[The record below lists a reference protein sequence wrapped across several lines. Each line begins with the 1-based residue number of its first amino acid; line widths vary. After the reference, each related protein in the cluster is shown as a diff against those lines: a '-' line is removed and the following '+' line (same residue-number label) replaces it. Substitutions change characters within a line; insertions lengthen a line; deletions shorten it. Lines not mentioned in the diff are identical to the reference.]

1 MQSIID
7 TLTSTVAATHAED
20 LRAAF
25 AADPQRFSRFS
36 ASLDDL
42 LMDYSKCAVNDE
54 VLDQLEQLLV
64 AAGVAHAAGADLG
77 QVAKQSTN
85 WTAIAMF
92 GAFVIATLGIAGAG
106 FELGEIE
113 DFGILFGPEAAA
125 TEVVVPLV
133 FEINQGVADGGA
145 GGEGEAEGQVTPER

>member
-54 VLDQLEQLLV
+54 VLDQLEQLLWLPV
-64 AAGVAHAAGADLG
+64 SPKSVIRCFRARR
-77 QVAKQSTN
+77 STSPRAVPCCIPRCA
-85 WTAIAMF
+85 TAPTARSSSM
-92 GAFVIATLGIAGAG
+92 
-106 FELGEIE
+106 
-113 DFGILFGPEAAA
+113 AA
-125 TEVVVPLV
+125 TSCL
-133 FEINQGVADGGA
+133 
-145 GGEGEAEGQVTPER
+145 T

>member
-64 AAGVAHAAGADLG
+64 AAGVAEKRDQMFSGAPINFTEA
-77 QVAKQSTN
+77 VPCCIPRCA
-85 WTAIAMF
+85 TAPTARSSSM
-92 GAFVIATLGIAGAG
+92 
-106 FELGEIE
+106 
-113 DFGILFGPEAAA
+113 AA
-125 TEVVVPLV
+125 TSCL
-133 FEINQGVADGGA
+133 
-145 GGEGEAEGQVTPER
+145 T